1 MKTRFETFSIKRSL
15 SALFL
20 LAASFILLSTNVQAQ
35 CPATELVS
43 GLKEPTGT
51 ALTNQGNLLVSENG
65 TTELHSGRISIVNT
79 ANGSRRTLL
88 DGMPCGISDVNEP
101 SGPHGIVLRGR
112 TLYVAIGTGD
122 VGRAGSI
129 PGTTIPNP
137 SGASSPIFSSVLA
150 IHFSAAVEKNTS
162 GFHLTTANQQ
172 ALANGQI
179 VTLSDGGGDQITIQ
193 LVANF
198 PDYVSFPLPI
208 FPDNIKLSNPF
219 QMDHA
224 ANKLYV
230 TDGGRNLT
238 WQVDINSGS
247 YSGLV
252 SFPNIPNPLFPT
264 FGGPFLEAVPTGIA
278 SSGSQ
283 ILVTLFRG
291 FPFPPGTSTVQQ
303 IDPQTESNNVFI
315 AGLRGAIGIMP
326 LQETVDTDYL
336 VLQHNSG
343 GTIFPLFT
351 GPGLLLHFESPT
363 DPPTLVAD
371 CFVRPTSMTLDKKS
385 GKLYVSEHAG
395 RVVVLDVSSI
405 LAKVGDSNVA
415 EVSGSVPD
423 EFVLGQNYPNPF
435 NPSTRISWQSPI
447 SSHQTLNIYDVLGNE
462 VATLVNEYK
471 PAGSYEVEFNAAGLS
486 SGIYFYRLS
495 TDSFVE
501 TRKMILMR

>member
-1 MKTRFETFSIKRSL
+1 MKTRFETLSTKRSL
-15 SALFL
+15 SALIL
-20 LAASFILLSTNVQAQ
+20 IAASFLLLSMNVRAQ
-35 CPATELVS
+35 CPATELIS

-65 TTELHSGRISIVNT
+65 TTELHSGRISIVDP

-88 DGMPCGISDVNEP
+88 DGIPCGISDVNEP
-101 SGPHGIVLRGR
+101 SGPHGIVMRGR

-122 VGRAGSI
+122 VGRAGPI

-137 SGASSPIFSSVLA
+137 DPVSSPIFSSVLA

-162 GFHLTTANQQ
+162 GFYLTTADQQ
-172 ALANGQI
+172 ALANGQA

-198 PDYVSFPLPI
+198 PDYVPFPLP
-208 FPDNIKLSNPF
+208 FFTENIQLSNPF
-219 QMDHA
+219 GIDLG

-238 WQVDINSGS
+238 WQVDINSGL
-247 YSGLV
+247 YSELV
-252 SFPNIPNPLFPT
+252 SFPGIPNPLFPT

-278 SSGSQ
+278 SSGNH

-291 FPFPPGTSTVQQ
+291 FPFPPGVSTVQQ
-303 IDPQTESNNVFI
+303 IDLQTGSNNVFI

-326 LQETVDTDYL
+326 LQETADTDYL

-343 GTIFPLFT
+343 GAIFPPFS
-351 GPGLLLHFESPT
+351 GPGLLLHFESPN

-371 CFVRPTSMTLDKKS
+371 CFVRPTSMTLDKKL
-385 GKLYVSEHAG
+385 GKMYVSEHAG
-395 RVVVLDVSSI
+395 RVVVLNVSSI
-405 LAKVGDSNVA
+405 LAKSSESKQMA
-415 EVSGSVPD
+415 SIPD
-423 EFVLGQNYPNPF
+423 AFVLDQNYPNPF
-435 NPSTRISWQSPI
+435 NPSTVISYQLPV
-447 SSHQTLNIYDVLGNE
+447 SSNVTLNVYDILGNE

-471 PAGSYEVEFNAAGLS
+471 PAGKYDIEFSATGFT
-486 SGIYFYRLS
+486 SGIYFYELKAGGYAS
-495 TDSFVE
+495 TK
-501 TRKMILMR
+501 KMLLIK

>member
-1 MKTRFETFSIKRSL
+1 MKTHFQTFSIKRSL

-20 LAASFILLSTNVQAQ
+20 VAASILLLSMNVRAQ

-43 GLKEPTGT
+43 GLREPLGT

-65 TTELHSGRISIVNT
+65 TTELHSGRISIVNP
-79 ANGSRRTLL
+79 ANGNRRTLL
-88 DGMPCGISDVNEP
+88 DGIPCGISDVNEP
-101 SGPHGIVLRGR
+101 SGAHGIVMRGR
-112 TLYVAIGTGD
+112 TLYVTIGTGD
-122 VGRAGSI
+122 VGRAGPI

-162 GFHLTTANQQ
+162 GFYLTTANQQ
-172 ALANGQI
+172 AIADGQT
-179 VTLSDGGGDQITIQ
+179 VTLSNGGGDKITIQ
-193 LVANF
+193 LVVNF
-198 PDYVSFPLPI
+198 PDYVPFPLPF
-208 FPDNIKLSNPF
+208 FPENIQLSNPF
-219 QMDHA
+219 GIDLV

-247 YSGLV
+247 YSELV
-252 SFPNIPNPLFPT
+252 SFPGIPNPLFPT

-278 SSGSQ
+278 SSNNK

-303 IDPQTESNNVFI
+303 IDPKTGDNNVFI

-343 GTIFPLFT
+343 GAIFPPFT

-363 DPPTLVAD
+363 DPPALVAD

-385 GKLYVSEHAG
+385 GKMYVSEHAG
-395 RVVVLDVSSI
+395 RVVVLDVSSTLEKTGI
-405 LAKVGDSNVA
+405 SSEIVQTDYIPA
-415 EVSGSVPD
+415 EI
-423 EFVLGQNYPNPF
+423 VLEQNFPNPF
-435 NPSTRISWQSPI
+435 NPSTTIKFALPEKSNVILTVFNMIGEKVKDLFAGEMESGYHQINFDAANLPSGVYVYKISAGNFT
-447 SSHQTLNIYDVLGNE
+447 SS
-462 VATLVNEYK
+462 K
-471 PAGSYEVEFNAAGLS
+471 
-486 SGIYFYRLS
+486 
-495 TDSFVE
+495 
-501 TRKMILMR
+501 KMLLIK